1 MARKKSI
8 KKRTR
13 VIGEFAAQTTAL
25 LDGLWAEFAEAEAQH
40 ELGRE
45 KRTLWASEAEYAA
58 IRVYL
63 AHLREAGGAAPAGR
77 GGLRLE
83 AVLHTELAAVRVAQG
98 VALAR
103 HREQQRARR
112 DRWREREAAR
122 PERSP

>member
-25 LDGLWAEFAEAEAQH
+25 LDGLWAEFAEAEAQQ

-58 IRVYL
+58 IQVYL

-77 GGLRLE
+77 GGATLRGR
-83 AVLHTELAAVRVAQG
+83 A
-98 VALAR
+98 
-103 HREQQRARR
+103 ARR
-112 DRWREREAAR
+112 VGGGARRSGGGLGAA
-122 PERSP
+122 SGAAAGAA